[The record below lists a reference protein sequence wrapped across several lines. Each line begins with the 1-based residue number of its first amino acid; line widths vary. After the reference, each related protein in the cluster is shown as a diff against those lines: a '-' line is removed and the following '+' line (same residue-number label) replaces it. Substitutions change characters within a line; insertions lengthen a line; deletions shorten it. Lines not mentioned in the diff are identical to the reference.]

1 MPARILVIA
10 AQPPLQ
16 EQLGTTL
23 RRDGYEVLPA
33 DTAAEGLRLW
43 GSAHPDLIVVE
54 SDLPDQDG
62 YDVVGR
68 IREGESTSS
77 HTPVVLLGSGSDVD
91 SKVRGLRAGAD
102 DYLSTPIHPQELS
115 ARVRGLLARFAR
127 TPAPV
132 APRAKQ
138 TFGRVLAFYG
148 AKGGVGTTTLAI
160 NTAIALH
167 REQKRSVALVD
178 ANLQFGDH
186 RVFLDLSTKLHSI
199 VDVVTASGIDS
210 DIVRGMMVRHESG
223 IEMLLAPPM
232 PESAELV
239 SKDHHHVLRIVE
251 ILRTLYDYVVVD
263 LDQQLDDHTLDVIGT
278 ADRLIV
284 VLTADLSCIKN
295 VRLVLA
301 TMSQLGVPNERLMLV
316 LNRSNAFTGI
326 STKSV
331 ENVLK
336 RQIEQQIGNDYRAA
350 ISSLNSGT
358 PFMLNRSDSAIAR
371 GVVELAKLLDQQ
383 TTDAVEQTAFE
394 LAPAGA

>member
-1 MPARILVIA
+1 MPARILVVT
-10 AQPPLQ
+10 AQPPMQ
-16 EQLGTTL
+16 VQLGNML
-23 RRDGYEVLPA
+23 RRDGHEVTMA
-33 DTAAEGLRLW
+33 GTAAEGLRLW
-43 GSAHPDLIVVE
+43 SSDRPDMAVVD
-54 SDLPDQDG
+54 SDLPDMDG
-62 YDVVGR
+62 HDVVGR
-68 IREGESTSS
+68 MREGELAGS
-77 HTPVVLLGSGSDVD
+77 HTPIVLLGDGGDVD
-91 SKVRGLRAGAD
+91 SKIRGLRAGAD
-102 DYLSTPIHPQELS
+102 DYLAKPVHPQELS
-115 ARVRGLLARFAR
+115 ARMRGLLARFTR
-127 TPAPV
+127 TPQPV
-132 APRAKQ
+132 QRPKQ
-138 TFGRVLAFYG
+138 AFGRVLAFYG

-186 RVFLDLSTKLHSI
+186 RVFLDLGTNLHSI
-199 VDVVTASGIDS
+199 VDVVSATGIDA
-210 DIVRGMMVRHESG
+210 DIVRRMMVRHESG
-223 IEMLLAPPM
+223 IELLLAPPM

-239 SKDHHHVLRIVE
+239 SKDQHHVLRIVE

-263 LDQQLDDHTLDVIGT
+263 MDQQLDDHTLDVIGT

-284 VLTADLSCIKN
+284 VLTADLSCLKN

-358 PFMLNRSDSAIAR
+358 PFMINRSDSAIAR
-371 GVVELAKLLDQQ
+371 GVVELAELLDQQ
-383 TTDAVEQTAFE
+383 TTDAVEQTAFQ
-394 LAPAGA
+394 LTPAHA

>member
-23 RRDGYEVLPA
+23 RRDGYEVTPA

-68 IREGESTSS
+68 IREGDSTSS

-301 TMSQLGVPNERLMLV
+301 TMSQLGVPNARLMLV

-383 TTDAVEQTAFE
+383 ATDAVEQTAFE

>member
-23 RRDGYEVLPA
+23 RRDGYEVTPA